1 MVASRI
7 VTSAIVGTATA
18 GSVRHVLLL
27 GPDDDARRALHVMLD
42 RIGKQVSAVAELDA
56 ARAYLGNGHECD
68 AVIAAG
74 ELAAE
79 LVRGGAPPG
88 VAGGRPRGLTAALP
102 PLEAGGAAGVTRAAG
117 GGGRGGGARAARRA
131 GAGDRAAPRRGGP
144 APHRRDRA
152 AGAGRRRLCDAAA
165 ARDDRARREHAV
177 DRADP
182 RRERHRQGAG

>member
-68 AVIAAG
+68 AVIASG

-79 LVRGGAPPG
+79 LVRGGAPPAIAVVPPRDPSAS
-88 VAGGRPRGLTAALP
+88 VAR
-102 PLEAGGAAGVTRAAG
+102 LEA
-117 GGGRGGGARAARRA
+117 
-131 GAGDRAAPRRGGP
+131 
-144 APHRRDRA
+144 
-152 AGAGRRRLCDAAA
+152 
-165 ARDDRARREHAV
+165 
-177 DRADP
+177 RAD
-182 RRERHRQGAG
+182 A